1 MAWGRESRALGAAL
15 ASVALWSTV
24 ATAFKLG
31 LAQMAPVQLLFIA
44 CVVSLV
50 FFAAVRL
57 VLWRGIAPMPGT
69 VLWRV
74 AALGLVNPLAY
85 YLILFE
91 AYDRLPAQVA
101 QPLNYTWAIVVAL
114 LAWPILG
121 QRLRWRGWLGIAIAY
136 GGVTLL
142 LTRGEFVT
150 RGEFGGLAFD
160 PIGVLLALASTVL
173 WAGYWLAT
181 VRVSAHPVQ
190 GMLAGFALATPAVAI
205 VCAATT
211 GLPELTPTNLA
222 FGVWVGLVEMG
233 ITFLLWQRALSL
245 TRHVGT
251 ISQLIFLSPFLSLVL
266 IAWVLGEELH
276 LSAPLALALIVVGL
290 VVTGRPGEDAR

>member
-1 MAWGRESRALGAAL
+1 MEMGRETRALVAAL
-15 ASVALWSTV
+15 VSVGLWSTV

-31 LAQMAPVQLLFIA
+31 LGQMAPVQLLVIA
-44 CVVSLV
+44 SVVSLV
-50 FFAAVRL
+50 FFAGVRV
-57 VLWRGIAPMPGT
+57 VLWRRIAPMSCS
-69 VLWRV
+69 VRWRV

-121 QRLRWRGWLGIAIAY
+121 QRLRGRGWFGIAIAY

-142 LTRGEFVT
+142 LTRGEFD
-150 RGEFGGLAFD
+150 GLAFD
-160 PIGVLLALASTVL
+160 LTGVLLALASTVL

-190 GMLAGFALATPAVAI
+190 GMLAGFATATPIVAI
-205 VCAATT
+205 VCATT
-211 GLPELTPTNLA
+211 AGLPALTPTNLA

-245 TRHVGT
+245 TRHVGA

-266 IAWVLGEELH
+266 IALVLGEELH
-276 LSAPLALALIVVGL
+276 LSAPVALGLIVLGL
-290 VVTGRPGEDAR
+290 VVTGRPGS